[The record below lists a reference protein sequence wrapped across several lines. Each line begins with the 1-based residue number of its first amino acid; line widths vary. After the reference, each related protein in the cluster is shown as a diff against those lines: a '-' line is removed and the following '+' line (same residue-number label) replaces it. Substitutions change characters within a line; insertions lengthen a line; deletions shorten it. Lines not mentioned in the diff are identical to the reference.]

1 MGQGQQTRQMKLDF
15 TRQGVYN
22 SSTFTMEEIWY
33 WRRGTVTSVDV
44 HDNREVIIGDG
55 IRKLLPDL
63 GLTESEA
70 SALSHLN

>member
-1 MGQGQQTRQMKLDF
+1 
-15 TRQGVYN
+15 
-22 SSTFTMEEIWY
+22 MEEIWY